1 MTANPQH
8 RRLPVPGQRV
18 FLKEQN
24 CHHDGICL
32 AYTTLATGTFVLVLL
47 DSGTTALCSGL
58 QPERTQM
65 GWHLGESPT
74 RTWKRTHT
82 KKKTAQ

>member
-1 MTANPQH
+1 MHASSQN
-8 RRLPVPGQRV
+8 RRLPTVGQRV

-24 CHHDGICL
+24 SHYDGMCIAHVVL
-32 AYTTLATGTFVLVLL
+32 TYGTFVLVLL

-58 QPERTQM
+58 QPERTQL